1 MEPYV
6 IREPEGP
13 ALPVVA
19 SIPHAG
25 TWLPP
30 GYGKKLASDDMRT
43 LPMTDWH
50 LPLLF
55 DFLPALGV
63 TVIAANVSRFVI
75 DLNRPPDSVALYPGR
90 FETGLVPLESFD
102 GAPIFADPPTD
113 KDIAGARRD
122 IYEPY
127 HAARWELLDACSE
140 AGRVIQLDLHSVTP
154 AANRISGP
162 LEQDIML
169 GDRDGASCESWLTDV
184 AETAYKECGFSVTRN
199 DPYKGG
205 WITASCVDKPW
216 VQALQI
222 EMNWAV
228 YMDLCLPFAET
239 VEAPPFGDAR
249 ERLRRVFSALLPH
262 AVRHLRA
269 A

>member
-25 TWLPP
+25 TGLTP
-30 GYGKKLASDDMRT
+30 GYAGRLANDDMRA

-50 LPLLF
+50 LLRLF
-55 DFLPALGV
+55 DFLPGLGV
-63 TVIAANVSRFVI
+63 TVIAGNVSRFVI
-75 DLNRPPDSVALYPGR
+75 DLNRPPDDVALYPGR

-102 GAPIFADPPTD
+102 GAPVFADPPTD
-113 KDIAGARRD
+113 EDIAAARRD

-127 HAARWELLDACSE
+127 HAARWELLERRRE

-162 LEQDIML
+162 LGQDIML
-169 GDRDGASCESWLTDV
+169 GDREGASCDSWLTDI
-184 AETAYKECGFSVTRN
+184 AEEAYTEGGFSVTRN

-205 WITASCVDKPW
+205 WITASCVGKPW

-228 YMDLCLPFAET
+228 YMDLDLAPAEAADAPPFAE
-239 VEAPPFGDAR
+239 AG

-262 AVRHLRA
+262 AVRTLREA
-269 A
+269 